1 MDILFYHPTFDTAYW
16 IKALSSALPGARV
29 REWKRGDNEHADY
42 ALVWHPPVEML
53 QGRKLKA
60 VFALGAGVDS
70 ILSKLKAHP
79 EMLPEDIP
87 LFRLEDTGMGQQM
100 QEYAVSQVLHWFR
113 RFDDYQ
119 AFKQRAHWEP
129 LPEYHRED
137 FTIGILGAGVL
148 GSKVAEAL
156 APWGFPLRCWSR
168 SRKDYPGVES
178 FAGTDELP
186 AFLKGTRVLI
196 NLLPNT
202 AETVGIINE
211 ALLNQLVDQS
221 YLMNL
226 ARGVHVVEGD
236 LLKALDSGKLKG
248 AMLDVYSREPLPA
261 ESPLWAHPRV
271 AMTPHVAAVTRPQK
285 RWRISPIPSAK
296 WKRVTRSPVRSTDSA
311 ATERNPAFAGFLL
324 IFAADNC
331 YPLEKPQRR
340 ERCIPLTC
348 ICTPSP
354 APTRIATSM
363 IISPRRSLK
372 ASSCSRSPI
381 MARTWRMRRTTGIL

>member
-1 MDILFYHPTFDTAYW
+1 MDIIFYHPTFDTAYW
-16 IKALSSALPGARV
+16 IKALSAALPGARV

-79 EMLPEDIP
+79 EMLPEEIP

-119 AFKQRAHWEP
+119 ALKLQSRWEP
-129 LPEYHRED
+129 LPEYQREE

-168 SRKDYPGVES
+168 SRKNYPGVES

-186 AFLKGTRVLI
+186 VFLKGTRVLI

-202 AETVGIINE
+202 AETVGIINS
-211 ALLNQLVDQS
+211 ALLNQLADQS
-221 YLMNL
+221 YVMNL
-226 ARGVHVVEGD
+226 ARGVHLVEAD
-236 LLKALDSGKLKG
+236 LLKALDGGKVKG

-271 AMTPHVAAVTRPQK
+271 AMTPHVAAVTRPAEAVAYITHT
-285 RWRISPIPSAK
+285 ISEIEQGNA
-296 WKRVTRSPVRSTDSA
+296 VTGQVDR
-311 ATERNPAFAGFLL
+311 
-324 IFAADNC
+324 
-331 YPLEKPQRR
+331 
-340 ERCIPLTC
+340 
-348 ICTPSP
+348 
-354 APTRIATSM
+354 TR
-363 IISPRRSLK
+363 
-372 ASSCSRSPI
+372 
-381 MARTWRMRRTTGIL
+381 GY

>member
-16 IKALSSALPGARV
+16 IEALSAALPGARV

-79 EMLPEDIP
+79 EMLPEEIP

-119 AFKQRAHWEP
+119 AFKQQAHWEP
-129 LPEYHRED
+129 LPDYRRED

-178 FAGTDELP
+178 FAGTDELL
-186 AFLKGTRVLI
+186 AFLSGTRVLI

-226 ARGVHVVEGD
+226 ARGVHLVEPD

-248 AMLDVYSREPLPA
+248 AMLDVYSREPLPE
-261 ESPLWAHPRV
+261 ESPLWRHPRV
-271 AMTPHVAAVTRPQK
+271 AMTPHVAAVTRPAEAVAY
-285 RWRISPIPSAK
+285 ISHTIGEIEKGNP
-296 WKRVTRSPVRSTDSA
+296 VTGQVDR
-311 ATERNPAFAGFLL
+311 
-324 IFAADNC
+324 
-331 YPLEKPQRR
+331 QR
-340 ERCIPLTC
+340 
-348 ICTPSP
+348 
-354 APTRIATSM
+354 
-363 IISPRRSLK
+363 
-372 ASSCSRSPI
+372 
-381 MARTWRMRRTTGIL
+381 GY